1 MSDKMIGF
9 LGKNIGIVSMWLAVC
24 ALGWKVLDRPS
35 AWSTVFVAAM
45 IVFCGLATMVIINPQ
60 QPKKTK

>member
-24 ALGWKVLDRPS
+24 VLGWKVLNRPS
-35 AWSTVFVAAM
+35 GWYVVFVAFM
-45 IVFCGLATMVIINPQ
+45 ILFCGQVTASITNPQ
-60 QPKKTK
+60 RGDKTK